1 MAQKFLTKVLIV
13 VYMWI
18 HYLFVLLL
26 LNLHIIY
33 TFQKNNLIF
42 NYNFLINFINIFIN
56 PY

>member
-1 MAQKFLTKVLIV
+1 MAQKFLTKVLIF

-18 HYLFVLLL
+18 NYLFVLLL

-33 TFQKNNLIF
+33 MLQKNNLIF

>member
-33 TFQKNNLIF
+33 TFQKNNPIF

>member
-1 MAQKFLTKVLIV
+1 MAQKFLTKVLIF

-18 HYLFVLLL
+18 NYLFVLLL

-33 TFQKNNLIF
+33 MFQKNNLIF

>member
-18 HYLFVLLL
+18 NYLFVLLL

-33 TFQKNNLIF
+33 MFQKNNLIF
-42 NYNFLINFINIFIN
+42 NYNFLINLLI
-56 PY
+56 YL

>member
-18 HYLFVLLL
+18 NYLFVLLL

-33 TFQKNNLIF
+33 MFQKNNLIF

-56 PY
+56 PN

>member
-1 MAQKFLTKVLIV
+1 MAQKFLTKVLIF

-18 HYLFVLLL
+18 NYLFVLLL

-56 PY
+56 IN

>member
-1 MAQKFLTKVLIV
+1 MAQKFLTKVLIF

-18 HYLFVLLL
+18 NYLFVLLL

-42 NYNFLINFINIFIN
+42 NYNFLINFINIFID

>member
-1 MAQKFLTKVLIV
+1 MAQKFLTKVLIF

-18 HYLFVLLL
+18 NYLFVLLL

-33 TFQKNNLIF
+33 MFQKNNLIF

-56 PY
+56 PN

>member
-1 MAQKFLTKVLIV
+1 MAQKFLTKVLIF

-18 HYLFVLLL
+18 NYLFVLLL

-33 TFQKNNLIF
+33 TLQKNNLIF